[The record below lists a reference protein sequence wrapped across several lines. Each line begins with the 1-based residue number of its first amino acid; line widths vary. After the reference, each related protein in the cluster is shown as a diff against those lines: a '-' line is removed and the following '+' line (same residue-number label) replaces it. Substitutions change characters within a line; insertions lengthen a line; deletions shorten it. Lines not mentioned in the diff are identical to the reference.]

1 MRGRLMT
8 EGEALERAW
17 SVVRQAG
24 IEQEI
29 VRLKSI
35 RLSTAA
41 EVREVLEVDELGL
54 ADTWYVSFLLKLDEG
69 VLYQHPDDIL
79 ITVDDGTGD
88 ATVHYQ
94 M

>member
-1 MRGRLMT
+1 MRDRLMT
-8 EGEALERAW
+8 EAEALERAW

-41 EVREVLEVDELGL
+41 EVREVLEVDEPDLT
-54 ADTWYVSFLLKLDEG
+54 DTWYVSFLLKLDEG

-79 ITVDDGTGD
+79 ITVDDGTGE